1 MAITCTGC
9 PRRAHI
15 LLVPLS
21 AIGHFQP
28 ILHILYYLVDE
39 RYNDVVVT
47 VIADK
52 QRIAEVA
59 KLQKRGDFEGLDLR
73 LEEVFG
79 EVPHFPD
86 PCFSVRANA
95 ISEAMERDFEPVKRR
110 LIRERTAFE
119 APTSIVGDML
129 FDWLADLAAELKISW
144 FPLYSSGPSFATSV
158 IELPNLISQR
168 LSPYNPEKVNALIS
182 LPGLSFGRV
191 RDMTG
196 EIFEYSEYFALH
208 FENMKRS
215 TALLMNTAEELD
227 EQAGSVIALRN
238 RLLQMAKA
246 EGFQAPRVLSIG
258 PMIRMP
264 GFTSSHEPV
273 QKVAVET
280 SSACLQWLEKQG
292 KSSVLYIC
300 FGSHANITPK
310 SMLELAHGVE
320 ASGVP
325 FLWVLRVKHPH
336 TVTSVLPPEFEAR
349 TKSSGRGFIEKSWAP
364 QGQILQHP
372 SVGGFLSHCGWNST
386 LEGICAG
393 VPFIT
398 WPLNADQPLNARF
411 VTDGVKIG
419 IPISVKDTEDDYIVV
434 SRDEVE
440 KTIRTLMF
448 GEKKRELWNNVQR
461 LKKRTAESVTQ
472 GHSSYE
478 TLHSFLREITTVSP
492 QIR

>member
-1 MAITCTGC
+1 MAITERN
-9 PRRAHI
+9 RRAHI

-28 ILHILYYLVDE
+28 ILHILYHLVDE

-47 VIADK
+47 VMGNK
-52 QRIAEVA
+52 QRVADVA
-59 KLQKRGDFEGLDLR
+59 KLQRRGDFDGLDLR

-79 EVPHFPD
+79 EIPSFPD
-86 PCFSVRANA
+86 PCFPQRANA

-110 LIRERTAFE
+110 LIRNRHAFE
-119 APTSIVGDML
+119 APTSIIGDML

-158 IELPNLISQR
+158 IELPNLISNGFTHG
-168 LSPYNPEKVNALIS
+168 NPEKLNASIPLS
-182 LPGLSFGRV
+182 GLSFGRV

-227 EQAGSVIALRN
+227 EQAGSVLALRN
-238 RLLQMAKA
+238 RLEQMASA
-246 EGFQAPRVLSIG
+246 ERFQAPRVLSIG

-264 GFTSSHEPV
+264 GFTSKREPIE
-273 QKVAVET
+273 KFAVDAST
-280 SSACLQWLEKQG
+280 PCLQWLDKQA

-300 FGSHANITPK
+300 FGSHANITPE
-310 SMLELAHGVE
+310 SMLELAHGLE
-320 ASGVP
+320 GTGVP

-349 TKSSGRGFIEKSWAP
+349 MQASGQGYIEKAWAP
-364 QGQILQHP
+364 QWQILRHP
-372 SVGGFLSHCGWNST
+372 STGGFLSHCGWNST
-386 LEGICAG
+386 MEGICAG

-411 VTDGVKIG
+411 VTEGVKVG
-419 IPISVKDTEDDYIVV
+419 IPISLKDTDEDYIVV

-440 KTIRTLMF
+440 RAIRVLMS
-448 GEKKRELWNNVQR
+448 EDERHELWNNVQR
-461 LKKRTAESVTQ
+461 LKKRTSESVTE

-478 TLHSFLREITTVSP
+478 TLHSFLREITVVSP
-492 QIR
+492 QLR